1 MSYVPGI
8 SAPDIERRSQQGRG
22 ADSVVVGGSS
32 YFISQSDVPHSSY
45 NIRGYQRM
53 YVISDYHVEHDSV
66 WAYRADTLVYANR
79 LSVLLNEQLRRAGLT
94 PRDSIRPEHYARLL
108 WVETDSLA
116 ILLESMRISRH
127 GDTLTLD
134 YLKPDLYLKP

>member
-1 MSYVPGI
+1 MGLS
-8 SAPDIERRSQQGRG
+8 
-22 ADSVVVGGSS
+22 
-32 YFISQSDVPHSSY
+32 
-45 NIRGYQRM
+45 
-53 YVISDYHVEHDSV
+53 
-66 WAYRADTLVYANR
+66 ADTLVYVNR

>member
-1 MSYVPGI
+1 MFLFRRRGRYRTVAGFALITFVAVSYIPGI

-66 WAYRADTLVYANR
+66 WAYRLIPWFTSTVF
-79 LSVLLNEQLRRAGLT
+79 
-94 PRDSIRPEHYARLL
+94 PCC
-108 WVETDSLA
+108 
-116 ILLESMRISRH
+116 
-127 GDTLTLD
+127 
-134 YLKPDLYLKP
+134 